1 MSKGLNYL
9 EYDLSIDEKVVKSY
23 EKSLNKENK
32 KADNRVE
39 VEMAENDVFYLQ
51 KGKYMITIEANGETM
66 EKALVIYI
74 PKKRGGS
81 TPNPE
86 GRERD

>member
-1 MSKGLNYL
+1 
-9 EYDLSIDEKVVKSY
+9 
-23 EKSLNKENK
+23 
-32 KADNRVE
+32 
-39 VEMAENDVFYLQ
+39 MAENDVFYLQ

-81 TPNPE
+81 APNPE